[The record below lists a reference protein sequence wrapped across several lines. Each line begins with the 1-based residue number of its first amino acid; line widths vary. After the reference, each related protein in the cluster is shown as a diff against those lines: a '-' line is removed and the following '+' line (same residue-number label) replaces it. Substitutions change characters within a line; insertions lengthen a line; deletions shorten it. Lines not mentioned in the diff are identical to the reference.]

1 MAYDAL
7 AESVRL
13 IENGVPAWVASRVS
27 RRIRHIPLA
36 VDVDGPIAAAMFL
49 RRGQGQV
56 WYENHVLVRRRGSW
70 RVEGGGGGTGGEDAA
85 RDAPGHED
93 LGGYL
98 DVGGSGA
105 VHLGSADP
113 ALPRIVRYA
122 ALRAAREVRTVLIAE
137 REVLVPRHGWLI
149 AVWPDRRT
157 PHLTA
162 LDEAGAVLAATDV
175 SAWPGMSPRIR
186 LLPAIYTDGV
196 HD

>member
-13 IENGVPAWVASRVS
+13 IENGVPGWVASRVS
-27 RRIRHIPLA
+27 RRVRHIPLA

-56 WYENHVLVRRRGSW
+56 WYENHVLVRRHGSW
-70 RVEGGGGGTGGEDAA
+70 RVAGGGGATGGEYDA

-105 VHLGSADP
+105 VHLDSAGR

-122 ALRAAREVRTVLIAE
+122 AVRAAREVRTVLIAE

-149 AVWPDRRT
+149 AVWPDQRA

-162 LDEAGAVLAATDV
+162 LDEAGAVLAAADV
-175 SAWPGMSPRIR
+175 SAGPDMGPRAR
-186 LLPAIYTDGV
+186 LPVIYTDDV

>member
-1 MAYDAL
+1 M
-7 AESVRL
+7 RL
-13 IENGVPAWVASRVS
+13 IENGVPGSVASRVS

-36 VDVDGPIAAAMFL
+36 VDVDGQIAATMFL

-56 WYENHVLVRRRGSW
+56 WYDNHVLVRRHGSW
-70 RVEGGGGGTGGEDAA
+70 RVEGGGGGTGGEHAA

-98 DVGGSGA
+98 DVGGGGA
-105 VHLGSADP
+105 VHVGSADP
-113 ALPRIVRYA
+113 ALPRVVRYA

-137 REVLVPRHGWLI
+137 REVVVPRHGWLI

-162 LDEAGAVLAATDV
+162 LDEAGVVLAAADV
-175 SAWPGMSPRIR
+175 SAGPAMGPRIR
-186 LLPAIYTDGV
+186 LLPATYTDDA